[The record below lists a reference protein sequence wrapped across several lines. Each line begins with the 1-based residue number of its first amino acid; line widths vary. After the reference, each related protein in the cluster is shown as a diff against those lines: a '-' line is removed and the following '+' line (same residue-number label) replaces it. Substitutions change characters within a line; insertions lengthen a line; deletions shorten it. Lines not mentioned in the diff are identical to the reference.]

1 MKDIVYKNATGTPP
15 PTNGGGG
22 GGDLIVEGAKIIIGF
37 VSNSIT
43 AQKNRELQEKLA
55 TLTLKQ
61 QKELTER
68 MQDANTEIERLNIMY
83 QTFAVLE
90 NQKLVDSRKSKQL
103 TLFYFLGGGSLLLVG
118 LTIIF
123 KRKK

>member
-1 MKDIVYKNATGTPP
+1 MKDIVYKNAEG
-15 PTNGGGG
+15 NSGGGG
-22 GGDLIVEGAKIIIGF
+22 GSDSADLIVKGVQIIIGL
-37 VSNSIT
+37 VSSSIT
-43 AQKNRELQEKLA
+43 NKKNRELQEKLA

-61 QKELTER
+61 QRELTER
-68 MQDANTEIERLNIMY
+68 MQDVNSEIERLNIMY

-118 LTIIF
+118 MAIIF